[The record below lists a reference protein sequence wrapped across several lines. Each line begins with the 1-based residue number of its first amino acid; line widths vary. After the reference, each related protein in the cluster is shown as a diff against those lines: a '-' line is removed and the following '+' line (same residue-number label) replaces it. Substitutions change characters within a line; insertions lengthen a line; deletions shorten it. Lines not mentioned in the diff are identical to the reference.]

1 MVNTLASQWKSAK
14 TIAEAALKKVRN
26 VGKVGDMPSF
36 RSNFRSKLNSLRKQR
51 AEANKSLKNLKKI
64 KKEYNDLITKY
75 QACTAIANRY
85 KQAVAGKDKSFEG
98 PTSRGSVQDPMNN
111 ALDSILNSCKYNKLL
126 PNRSRDK
133 LTPSITRSRISRRH
147 TVDSALQEGEYA
159 QSTVGMNYALESRTI
174 SVLPKIPLT

>member
-98 PTSRGSVQDPMNN
+98 PTSRGSVQGPMNN
-111 ALDSILNSCKYNKLL
+111 ALDSILNSLQIQQTAAESIVQQINTLDNTITDFKAKY
-126 PNRSRDK
+126 R
-133 LTPSITRSRISRRH
+133 
-147 TVDSALQEGEYA
+147 
-159 QSTVGMNYALESRTI
+159 
-174 SVLPKIPLT
+174 